1 MKILVVDDM
10 SSMRQVMVHMLT
22 SLGYSNTD
30 EANSGLQALKMLRRD
45 SYDLLITDLHM
56 PNLNGEQLL
65 AKIRN
70 DIKLQDLPVLMVSC
84 EDDKAKI
91 MGLIAGE
98 VTGFM
103 MKPFNINTLK
113 KQLHWIQPKSNVTN
127 ITPMSLTS

>member
-10 SSMRQVMVHMLT
+10 SSMRQVMAHMLT
-22 SLGYSNTD
+22 SLGYNNTD
-30 EANSGLQALKMLRRD
+30 EASSGIEALKMLRRN

-65 AKIRN
+65 AKVRDDKN
-70 DIKLQDLPVLMVSC
+70 LQDLPVLMVSC
-84 EDDKAKI
+84 EDDKTKI

-103 MKPFNINTLK
+103 IKPFNMETLK
-113 KQLHWIQPKSNVTN
+113 KQLRLVQPK
-127 ITPMSLTS
+127 IQLA

>member
-10 SSMRQVMVHMLT
+10 SSMRQVMAHMLT
-22 SLGYSNTD
+22 SLGYNNTD
-30 EANSGLQALKMLRRD
+30 EASSGIEALKILRRN

-65 AKIRN
+65 AKVRDDKN
-70 DIKLQDLPVLMVSC
+70 LQDLPVLMVSC
-84 EDDKAKI
+84 EDDKTKI

-103 MKPFNINTLK
+103 IKPFNMETLK
-113 KQLHWIQPKSNVTN
+113 KQLRLVQPK
-127 ITPMSLTS
+127 IQLA

>member
-22 SLGYSNTD
+22 SLGHNDTD
-30 EANSGLQALKMLRRD
+30 EASSGIEALKMLRL
-45 SYDLLITDLHM
+45 SNYDLLITDLHM

-65 AKIRN
+65 SKVRY
-70 DIKLQDLPVLMVSC
+70 DKRLQDLPVLMVSC
-84 EDDKAKI
+84 EDDKTKI

-103 MKPFNINTLK
+103 KKPFNINTLK
-113 KQLHWIQPKSNVTN
+113 KQLRWVQPKSHVA
-127 ITPMSLTS
+127 